1 MAAVRITEVWLDNA
15 GCDKETG
22 IGTYLAVY
30 LDNGQNL
37 TISLDSKA
45 DEPLFTDILMSR
57 CNNEA
62 KTNGERVYWDNGAS
76 LTVDE
81 ILTMLQISPKGKQ
94 GKWR

>member
-22 IGTYLAVY
+22 IGTYLVVY

-45 DEPLFTDILMSR
+45 DDPLFTDILMSR
-57 CNNEA
+57 CDNEA
-62 KTNGERVYWDNGAS
+62 KTDGERVYWSNGAS
-76 LTVDE
+76 LAVGE
-81 ILTMLQISPKGKQ
+81 ILAMLQTGLN
-94 GKWR
+94 GKWEKR